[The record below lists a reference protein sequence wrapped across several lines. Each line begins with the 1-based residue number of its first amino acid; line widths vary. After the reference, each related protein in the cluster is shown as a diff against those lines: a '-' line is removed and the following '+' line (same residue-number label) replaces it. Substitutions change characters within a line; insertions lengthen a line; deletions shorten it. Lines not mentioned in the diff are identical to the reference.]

1 MTLSL
6 YDTTIPSFLQTLTA
20 LGGYLDK
27 GLAHCTSQG
36 VDPGTFV
43 EARLYPDMLP
53 LRFQVVSAAHHSL
66 GAIEAPQS
74 GSFSPPKGGEY
85 DYPGLQKLVA
95 DTITALKGK
104 TPEAIDGCLGREV
117 SFKMRDRANGFTAEN
132 FLLSFSFPNFYFHS
146 SIAYALLRSK
156 GVPLGKR
163 DFLGHLRIKT

>member
-6 YDTTIPSFLQTLTA
+6 YDTTVPSFLQTLTA

-27 GLAHCTSQG
+27 GLAHCKSQDI
-36 VDPGTFV
+36 DPSTFV

-53 LRFQVVSAAHHSL
+53 LRFQVVSATHHSL
-66 GAIEAPQS
+66 GALDAVKSGAFAP
-74 GSFSPPKGGEY
+74 PRGGEF

-95 DTITALKGK
+95 DTITALKDK
-104 TPEAIDGCLGREV
+104 TPDEVNACSGREV
-117 SFKMRDRANGFTAEN
+117 SFNIRDRAIPFTAEN
-132 FLLSFSFPNFYFHS
+132 FLLSFSFPNFYFHAS
-146 SIAYALLRSK
+146 VAYALLRSK